1 MAKVIHIGKK
11 ELYQMKG
18 QNIDVSN
25 VNNQL
30 IEENKNNIVI
40 AIMEIKRSKDNE

>member
-11 ELYQMKG
+11 ELYQVKG

-25 VNNQL
+25 IDNQL
-30 IEENKNNIVI
+30 IEENKNNVVR
-40 AIMEIKRSKDNE
+40 AIIEIKRSKENE